1 VETRGGA
8 LALPRVAV
16 LSLGG
21 TISSTDSGGKG
32 VEPTLTG
39 EALIS
44 DVPEIA
50 EVAEVSAISFRQAA
64 SGELTVDDLVE
75 LASEIED
82 RIDEGASGAVVTQGT
97 DTIEETAFVLDL
109 LVDRDAP
116 VVVTGAMRN
125 PTLPG
130 ADGPANLL
138 ASIQVAASEA
148 ARELGA
154 VVVLNDEIHA
164 ARFVRKTHTSNPAT
178 FRSDPVGPVGW
189 ISEDVPRV
197 VVRPVGR
204 HKITLP
210 GDAQDRPVAL
220 HTFTLGDDGR
230 LLPEIERQG
239 YAGLVVEAL
248 GGGHVPSITV
258 DALEDLAV
266 KMPVILASRTGGGE
280 VLRSTYGFIG
290 SEMDLLE
297 RGLIYAGPLDGLKAR
312 LYLAVLLRAGA
323 TREEIRNS
331 FDSWLDVP
339 VSS

>member
-1 VETRGGA
+1 LT
-8 LALPRVAV
+8 LPKVV
-16 LSLGG
+16 VFSLGG
-21 TISSTDSGGKG
+21 TISSVDSGGKG

-39 EALIS
+39 EALVS

-50 EVAEVSAISFRQAA
+50 DVAEVSAVSFRQAA

-75 LASEIED
+75 LAAFDLRREL
-82 RIDEGASGAVVTQGT
+82 DEGASGAVVTQGT
-97 DTIEETAFVLDL
+97 DTIEESSFVLDL

-125 PTLPG
+125 PTLSG

-138 ASIQVAASEA
+138 ASIQVAASEV
-148 ARELGA
+148 ARGLGA

-189 ISEDVPRV
+189 VSEGIPRV
-197 VVRPVGR
+197 VLRPAGR
-204 HKITLP
+204 HKITLSEE
-210 GDAQDRPVAL
+210 AQERPVAL
-220 HTFTLGDDGR
+220 HTVALGDDGR
-230 LLPEIERQG
+230 ALAAIEELG
-239 YAGLVVEAL
+239 YAGLVIEAL
-248 GGGHVPSITV
+248 GGGHVPSV
-258 DALEDLAV
+258 MVEKLEDLAG
-266 KMPVILASRTGGGE
+266 KMPVVLASRTGGGE
-280 VLRSTYGFIG
+280 VLRATYGFVG

-312 LYLAVLLRAGA
+312 LYLALLLRSGA

-331 FDSWLDVP
+331 FASWLDVP
-339 VSS
+339 VSL